1 MNCEKLVGHGNAIWI
16 AYEYDLKIMIPL
28 LMTCFETLNLNVKV
42 CTSTNHGD
50 ELQNE
55 SNMFGVGASF

>member
-1 MNCEKLVGHGNAIWI
+1 MNCEKLVGHGNAIWLV
-16 AYEYDLKIMIPL
+16 YEYDLKIMSPL
-28 LMTCFETLNLNVKV
+28 LMTCFETLNLNVKT
-42 CTSTNHGD
+42 CTFANHGD